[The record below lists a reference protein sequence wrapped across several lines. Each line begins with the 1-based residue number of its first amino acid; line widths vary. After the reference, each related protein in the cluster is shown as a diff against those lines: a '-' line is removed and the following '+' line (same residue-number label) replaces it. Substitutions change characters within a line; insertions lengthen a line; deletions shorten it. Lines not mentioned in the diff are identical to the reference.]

1 MAKKLTLN
9 DLIQQKEKYEVKKD
23 VKEEILLE
31 RNGEEFTITIKKP
44 TRASCLECI
53 SMAQDENQQEKADIH
68 MVYNIVVEPNLK
80 DTNLHKA
87 YGCVEP
93 TDIVEKIFEPGEIAQ
108 ISGYGM
114 QLAGYGSEI
123 KAVKDIK
130 N

>member
-1 MAKKLTLN
+1 MSKKITLN
-9 DLIQQKEKYEVKKD
+9 DLIQQKETYQVKND
-23 VKEEILLE
+23 VKEDIVIE
-31 RNGEEFTITIKKP
+31 RNGEEFVITIKKP
-44 TRASCLECI
+44 NRALCLECI
-53 SMAQDENQQEKADIH
+53 GMAQNENQQEKADIH

-80 DTNLHKA
+80 DTNLHKT

-114 QLAGYGSEI
+114 ELAGYGNQI